1 MSMFTFI
8 RALSLVVDLVVKYG
22 MKDGVVSYSYVKFI
36 VNPLVKLNAYRYVIL
51 LKRIDQII
59 TLTSR
64 CLSVPIKMTLKRLDV
79 KIAKESFL
87 ERAAKLRSNKIEE
100 EKKEFKPLF
109 QSSKFKKEEES
120 SSSEESES
128 DSDETN
134 IKTSGIYY
142 QI

>member
-1 MSMFTFI
+1 M
-8 RALSLVVDLVVKYG
+8 
-22 MKDGVVSYSYVKFI
+22 
-36 VNPLVKLNAYRYVIL
+36 
-51 LKRIDQII
+51 
-59 TLTSR
+59 
-64 CLSVPIKMTLKRLDV
+64 

-142 QI
+142 QIQLVLSPTV